1 MFVRN
6 YLVKY
11 YVNGKNTYTKHTLSK
26 KDAYSMAAQ
35 GEALSLNIS
44 NRWNL
49 LSYLE
54 ASEKIDLLLIGET
67 LRVCWQEYNPELD
80 TEHILI
86 MRDNDVWQNNINLF

>member
-1 MFVRN
+1 
-6 YLVKY
+6 
-11 YVNGKNTYTKHTLSK
+11 
-26 KDAYSMAAQ
+26 MAAQ